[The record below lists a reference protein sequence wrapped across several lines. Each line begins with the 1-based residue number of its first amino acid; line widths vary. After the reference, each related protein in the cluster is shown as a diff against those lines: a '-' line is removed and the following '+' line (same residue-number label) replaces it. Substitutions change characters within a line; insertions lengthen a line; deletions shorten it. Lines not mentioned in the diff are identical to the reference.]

1 MVDGHFEAW
10 EYGPV
15 HPDLYQRLK
24 IFGADRVD
32 NIFYGIG
39 DLNPG
44 PERAILDEA
53 CRDLGKLGPGRLV
66 NATHRKDGA
75 WAKNYIPG
83 MRHCVIPNADIL
95 NEYRELDNGE

>member
-39 DLNPG
+39 D
-44 PERAILDEA
+44 
-53 CRDLGKLGPGRLV
+53 
-66 NATHRKDGA
+66 
-75 WAKNYIPG
+75 
-83 MRHCVIPNADIL
+83 
-95 NEYRELDNGE
+95 